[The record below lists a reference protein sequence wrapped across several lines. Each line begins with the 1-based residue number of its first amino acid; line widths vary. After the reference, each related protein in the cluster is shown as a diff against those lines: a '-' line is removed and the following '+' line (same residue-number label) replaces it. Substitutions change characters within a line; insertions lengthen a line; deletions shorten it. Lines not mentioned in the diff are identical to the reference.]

1 MIDSLAQAYTKVFY
15 SEKEEKYLFMPIYMN
30 MLLMRDGKTIEN
42 SNGVYYKL
50 MWYEYVSSKTNHED
64 DLVFVMKLFTNDYI
78 RFEGKKGN
86 EYTGLYQYFHKT
98 NNRLVFKAKSDG
110 RNVKSF
116 TAKDKDLR
124 KIGYGKMGRK
134 GLDL

>member
-1 MIDSLAQAYTKVFY
+1 
-15 SEKEEKYLFMPIYMN
+15 
-30 MLLMRDGKTIEN
+30 
-42 SNGVYYKL
+42 
-50 MWYEYVSSKTNHED
+50 MWDKYVSSKTNHED

-78 RFEGKKGN
+78 RFEDKKGN
-86 EYTGLYQYFHKT
+86 KYTGRYHYFHKT
-98 NNRLVFKAKSDG
+98 HNQLEVQAKSDG

-116 TAKDKDLR
+116 SREDKNLR